1 MRRRLYHSVMVLLVL
16 CGLSACSRTATSAP
30 AANPPTAAQD
40 VVVLRATLDPAH
52 PSPAAGVVALT
63 STQATT
69 ALPTRDQQQPTPPRE
84 PSAAAPT
91 PAAPVAQTMPAAW
104 SIVFQ
109 NSVTGSLEAIDSNGG
124 QHGLA
129 DPTVSDR
136 LLPWVAAP
144 DGRRIAVVVLSGGA
158 ANSLAFQRA
167 SLWIVDSDGH
177 NPRKLLD
184 LLEPA
189 TTQAAAILDDRAVA
203 IGNRGFQHLLWNA
216 ADDSIIITSAH
227 EGQVDLYAVK
237 SDGSAIRRL
246 TNTSAYE
253 YDALLSPDG
262 KALAYASAASFGSS
276 SSGFEQPATWRMQLD
291 DLQPWQINPDGQY
304 ISGGIL
310 GWLDALRVIVATRT
324 ATATNYLV
332 ADAHT
337 GQPLD
342 EVLTSTGA
350 VRNGQFF
357 YTDQADP
364 QHSGV
369 YHWDGSAAAPTRL
382 ELAAEELNVAPDGQA
397 FVACT
402 GARRVY
408 WWSGHVADLPTG
420 SCNALA
426 WSHDSRL
433 ALGNATEKGAIM
445 EPGGSMHDASIQP
458 NAVFAGWQGDRL
470 YYFAPIGS
478 DQWQLYSYDTRT
490 NDLAVRVGQP
500 VHGMVVE
507 PTFVMAH

>member
-1 MRRRLYHSVMVLLVL
+1 M
-16 CGLSACSRTATSAP
+16 
-30 AANPPTAAQD
+30 
-40 VVVLRATLDPAH
+40 
-52 PSPAAGVVALT
+52 
-63 STQATT
+63 
-69 ALPTRDQQQPTPPRE
+69 
-84 PSAAAPT
+84 
-91 PAAPVAQTMPAAW
+91 
-104 SIVFQ
+104 
-109 NSVTGSLEAIDSNGG
+109 
-124 QHGLA
+124 
-129 DPTVSDR
+129 
-136 LLPWVAAP
+136 
-144 DGRRIAVVVLSGGA
+144 VVLSGGA

-369 YHWDGSAAAPTRL
+369 YHWDGSRLAFTTSEGLFVVQRDGTGLRHLTRQAGGTPAWSPDGTQIAYSTGLASQPGDIVSIPAQGGSPRTLSAGSATDQAPAWSPDSSQLLFVTRSGASHEQIAVVSAHGGPAHQL
-382 ELAAEELNVAPDGQA
+382 TTNGGRDPAWAPDGSSIA
-397 FVACT
+397 FVGQRDGLDQIFVMRADGSQPQALT
-402 GARRVY
+402 TTPGSGRQPR
-408 WWSGHVADLPTG
+408 WSPDGRWLAYLKGGYSYNSILVVMRADG
-420 SCNALA
+420 SQPREIADGVQFA
-426 WSHDSRL
+426 WSPASDQIAITSNERVGFFVTTVTRDGGQRRQV
-433 ALGNATEKGAIM
+433 ALGSVTAWL
-445 EPGGSMHDASIQP
+445 P
-458 NAVFAGWQGDRL
+458 
-470 YYFAPIGS
+470 
-478 DQWQLYSYDTRT
+478 
-490 NDLAVRVGQP
+490 
-500 VHGMVVE
+500 
-507 PTFVMAH
+507 